1 MEDGVHIDVDE
12 IVEVLQ
18 VGAGHGIAG
27 LVREGES
34 IEKGLQRALEEVHK
48 GFLDRVFARAAENG
62 VLDDMRH
69 AGGILGRRAEGCT
82 EAFVFVIIDDGEN
95 LRARDV
101 VFPETGRAAD
111 FRHIFFFN
119 EGKTCMIHRKGP
131 FRVREKR
138 FFALEDK
145 G

>member
-82 EAFVFVIIDDGEN
+82 EAFVFVIIDD
-95 LRARDV
+95 
-101 VFPETGRAAD
+101 
-111 FRHIFFFN
+111 
-119 EGKTCMIHRKGP
+119 
-131 FRVREKR
+131 
-138 FFALEDK
+138 
-145 G
+145 